1 MAELHWHAATTAGN
15 YDDKSTIPAG
25 QGALHLTAALPA
37 GTLENATA
45 TLPWAMAEDEKLF
58 MNGYQTWTECPELSK
73 WDKQHSTDRIPK
85 PLLDKYAFDRYGD
98 YYFVRYSKQKGCS
111 HGFSYCYFRRGA
123 HYRLVA
129 SLDETPGYTIFY
141 YDAKAAALRIER
153 DCAGVRHNGGAFAA
167 FDLFFA
173 EGTADEVFDAWFAA
187 LGCRARTG
195 RKLAGYSSWYNRYQK
210 IDEAGIRQDLDG
222 CKSLFK
228 PGDLFQIDDGWEP
241 KVGDWLETDPAKF
254 PHGLRGLADAAHA
267 DGFLAGLWL
276 APFVCEKESA
286 LYRDHPD
293 WLLQVNGAPWC
304 CGGGWSSSYAL
315 DIDNPAVQDYLKR
328 VFDRVLNEWGFD
340 LVKLDFLYGAAPF
353 GNERESRAARMQRAM
368 ALLRD
373 WCGDKLILGCG
384 VPVMPAFGV
393 VDYCRIGC
401 DVGLDW
407 DDVWYMRLFHR
418 ERISTRQSIGNTIF
432 RRQLN
437 GRAYGSDPDV
447 FFLREENCKLT
458 AAQKTTLATVNALFS
473 GILLTSDDPGRYT
486 PAMRQQYAAVRD
498 IAENAQDVQVNAD
511 AGNGAVEIGYTLHG
525 ERHRIQVG

>member
-1 MAELHWHAATTAGN
+1 MAELHWHAATTAGD
-15 YDDKSTIPAG
+15 YDDTATIPAG

-73 WDKQHSTDRIPK
+73 WDKQRGTDRIPQF
-85 PLLDKYAFDRYGD
+85 LLDKYAFDRYGD

-153 DCAGVRHNGGAFAA
+153 DCAGVRHNGGTFAA

-173 EGTADEVFDAWFAA
+173 EGTEDEVFDAWFAA

-286 LYRDHPD
+286 VYRDHPD

-304 CGGGWSSSYAL
+304 CGGGWSSAYAL
-315 DIDNPAVQDYLKR
+315 DIDNPAVLDYLKR

-458 AAQKTTLATVNALFS
+458 AAQKTALATVNALFS

-511 AGNGAVEIGYTLHG
+511 AGNGAVEIGYTLNG
-525 ERHRIQVG
+525 QRHSIQVG

>member
-1 MAELHWHAATTAGN
+1 MAELHWHAATTAGS
-15 YDDKSTIPAG
+15 YDDTASFSAG

-58 MNGYQTWTECPELSK
+58 MNGYQTWTECPELAK
-73 WDKQHSTDRIPK
+73 WDKQRGTDRIPQF
-85 PLLDKYAFDRYGD
+85 LLDKYAFDRYGD
-98 YYFVRYSKQKGCS
+98 YYFVRYSNQKGCS

-173 EGTADEVFDAWFAA
+173 EGTEDEVFDAWFAA

-195 RKLAGYSSWYNRYQK
+195 KKLAGYSSWYNRYQK

-315 DIDNPAVQDYLKR
+315 DIDNPAVLDYLKR

-353 GNERESRAARMQRAM
+353 GNKRESRAARMQRAM

-458 AAQKTTLATVNALFS
+458 AAQKNALATVNALFS

-511 AGNGAVEIGYTLHG
+511 AGNGVVEIGYTLHG